1 MNESSHSDEKLVLI
15 SGADVLLQNQ
25 ISDVRLPLY
34 HILIVVLLQGL
45 LIFLHIDEYRV
56 APFF

>member
-1 MNESSHSDEKLVLI
+1 MNGSSHSDEKLVLI

-45 LIFLHIDEYRV
+45 LIFLHINECRV
-56 APFF
+56 TPFF